1 MVKWR
6 KKGVFWN
13 KYVAWVLNKSSG
25 SAQAQDSQPKAS
37 ILKTFGI
44 QSEWHSLHK
53 LALLSSW
60 KINFA

>member
-6 KKGVFWN
+6 NKGVFWN
-13 KYVAWVLNKSSG
+13 KYVAWELNKSWG
-25 SAQAQDSQPKAS
+25 SAQVQDSQPKAS
-37 ILKTFGI
+37 ILKTFDI
-44 QSEWHSLHK
+44 QSEWHSLHR